1 VVPAYLSPK
10 GELEGTFHCIRGR
23 EENEERK
30 GEMEEYKKLDF
41 HLSSFFWVNF
51 DVNIKCLSIYFNPIK

>member
-1 VVPAYLSPK
+1 MDYIYHNTGSSLPEPK
-10 GELEGTFHCIRGR
+10 GELEGTFHCIGGR

-41 HLSSFFWVNF
+41 HLSSFFFFWL
-51 DVNIKCLSIYFNPIK
+51 ILM